1 MVKKIF
7 TFLLFALIININ
19 SISAEG
25 NKNNDPELSK
35 IENLSFRLERLYK
48 LYTEEKE
55 YSQLARKSDIEI
67 IQDRVVVAVL
77 AKPGLTTADIDENDL
92 EAFGA
97 RIQAKAGHSMRVEIP
112 ISELVNVS
120 TALKDLAEITLP
132 LKPVM
137 DETSE
142 GVALMNAD
150 NWQDWGY
157 DGTGVKIAVIDAG
170 FIDLSAAQANGDIPL
185 SYDSCNFTGSGF
197 QATTNHGTAV
207 TEAIFDLAPNAE
219 FYLYKIEDNID
230 FEMAVDSCDSN
241 DVDIINHSMSWVN
254 TGGYYDGTGRYICE
268 IVDTA
273 LSHGRIW
280 VNSAGNYAEQ
290 HYRAQFNGGGYGSY
304 HIFDYGPP
312 PPDDTINPTGP
323 YGDGTQV
330 IIALNW
336 DNYPGTD
343 QDYDLYLAQDTGNIT
358 PKWVLVDSSVAD
370 QGGAA
375 DPPQEL
381 IVYTNPDAGAMY
393 GVLVKNTHADG
404 NADFTIFSLNGGLD
418 YYVDSS
424 SIADPGTITD
434 VVTVG
439 AINRLVYNTTGA
451 IEYFSSQGPTNDG
464 RIKPDVAA
472 PDNCDSHSK
481 GHWYGTSLSSPH
493 TAGVCALIKSRY
505 PSFSNAETRA
515 YLYNNC
521 TVDLDPPGKDNIYG
535 YGKVVMQNLDIT
547 VTFPNGGEN
556 LYIDSTYSIA
566 WTSDTT
572 NGGVKTEYSSD
583 NGASWSDLITSMP
596 DTGAFPWVIPNTP
609 SDTCLLRITDTL
621 GSPCDTSDAV
631 FEISEPIPDI
641 TVTSPNGGEVWY
653 INSIYNITWTSF
665 ATSGDVHIEYST
677 NNGSNWSDVI
687 ASTTDDGT
695 HPWTIPDAP
704 SSNCLVR
711 ISETDG
717 NPSDT
722 SDAVFEIAPTP
733 YITVTYPNGGDSLY
747 ADSSYDI
754 TWTTNLT
761 TERIKIE
768 YSTNL
773 GTDWSEI
780 IASKPA
786 DTLAYSWTVPNTPS
800 DSCLVRISD
809 SATGFPSDVSDA
821 AFTILPIPYVTIT
834 SPNGGE
840 VWYIDSTYDIT
851 WTSEGTSDF
860 LFIDCSIDSGANWS
874 EVTSYV
880 HPDSGSYSWTIPNT
894 PSTNC
899 LVRIGDSTSIDHTPL
914 DTSDAVFEISLA
926 PYITITDPNGGETWY
941 IDSTYDIT
949 WTTNLTETEG
959 VKIEYS
965 TNNGADWSEVV
976 ASKPADT
983 LAYAWT
989 IPNTPSDSCLVRITD
1004 TTTGNISDVSDA
1016 IFTITPASGIP
1027 ASEGPSVYSMV
1038 VKPIT
1043 AGNQLEV
1050 KYGLPE
1056 KTDVKFEVYD
1066 IKGTKLGEI
1075 SEEHTSGFYS
1085 IQIKMT
1091 DKPAGVYFIRM
1102 SANAK
1107 AFNEIRKVV
1116 LVR

>member
-7 TFLLFALIININ
+7 TFLLFALIINID
-19 SISAEG
+19 SFSAEG
-25 NKNNDPELSK
+25 NKANDPESSQTK
-35 IENLSFRLERLYK
+35 NLTFRLERLYK

-55 YSQLARKSDIEI
+55 YSQLARKSDIEL

-77 AKPGLTTADIDENDL
+77 AKPGLTTADIDDNNL
-92 EAFGA
+92 KSFGA

-112 ISELVNVS
+112 IGELVNVA
-120 TALKDLAEITLP
+120 TALEGLAEITLP
-132 LKPVM
+132 LKPVL

-170 FIDLSAAQANGDIPL
+170 FDELSDAQTNGDIPS

-219 FYLYKIEDNID
+219 FYLYKIADNID

-254 TGGYYDGTGRYICE
+254 AYGYYNGTGAICA

-280 VNSAGNYAEQ
+280 VNSAGNYAQQ
-290 HYRAQFNGGGYGSY
+290 HYRAQFNGGGPGSY
-304 HIFDYGPP
+304 HIFD

-336 DNYPGTD
+336 DDYPGTN
-343 QDYDLYLAQDTGNIT
+343 QDYDLYLMQDTGNVT
-358 PKWVLVDSSVAD
+358 TKWVLVDSSVD
-370 QGGAA
+370 NQLGAS
-375 DPPQEL
+375 DPPQEM
-381 IVYTNPDAGAMY
+381 IIYTNPDAGAMY
-393 GVLVKNTHADG
+393 GVLVKNTQAAG

-424 SIADPGTITD
+424 SIADPGSVTD

-472 PDNCDSHSK
+472 PDYCDSYSK

-493 TAGVCALIKSRY
+493 TAGVCALIKSRF
-505 PSFSNAETRA
+505 PSFSDAEIRA
-515 YLYNNC
+515 FLYNNC
-521 TVDLDPPGKDNIYG
+521 TVDLATPGKDNIYG
-535 YGKVVMQNLDIT
+535 YGKVVMENLDIT
-547 VTFPNGGEN
+547 VTLPNGGEN
-556 LYIDSTYSIA
+556 WYIDSTNNIT

-572 NGGVKTEYSSD
+572 SGGVKIEYSSD
-583 NGASWSDLITSMP
+583 NGASWSELIASMP
-596 DTGAFPWVIPNTP
+596 DTGAYPWVIPNTP
-609 SDTCLLRITDTL
+609 SDTCLVRITDTL

-631 FEISEPIPDI
+631 FEISEPIPEI
-641 TVTSPNGGEVWY
+641 TVTSPNGGEFWY
-653 INSIYNITWTSF
+653 IDSTNNITWTSF
-665 ATSGDVHIEYST
+665 ATSRGVQIAYST
-677 NNGSNWSDVI
+677 NNGSSWLNVI
-687 ASTTDDGT
+687 ASMPDTGAY
-695 HPWTIPDAP
+695 PWVIPNTP
-704 SSNCLVR
+704 SENCLVR
-711 ISETDG
+711 VADTNGSV
-717 NPSDT
+717 SDT
-722 SDAVFEIAPTP
+722 SDAVFEIDTIP
-733 YITVTYPNGGDSLY
+733 YITITYPNGGDSLY

-773 GTDWSEI
+773 GMDWSEI

-786 DTLAYSWTVPNTPS
+786 DTLAYAWIIPNTSS

-821 AFTILPIPYVTIT
+821 AFTILPIPYVTVT

-860 LFIDCSIDSGANWS
+860 LFIDYSIDSGATWL

-880 HPDSGSYSWTIPNT
+880 HPDSGSYSWAIPNT

-899 LVRIGDSTSIDHTPL
+899 FVRIGDSLSIDHTPS
-914 DTSDAVFEISLA
+914 DTSDAVFEIA
-926 PYITITDPNGGETWY
+926 TTPYITITDPNGGEVWY

-949 WTTNLTETEG
+949 WATNLTATEG
-959 VKIEYS
+959 VIIEYS
-965 TNNGADWSEVV
+965 TNNGTDWSEIITG
-976 ASKPADT
+976 KPADT
-983 LAYAWT
+983 LAYAWI
-989 IPNTPSDSCLVRITD
+989 IPNTPSDNCLVRITD
-1004 TTTGNISDVSDA
+1004 TTTGSISDTSDA
-1016 IFTITPASGIP
+1016 VFTITPASGIP
-1027 ASEGPSVYSMV
+1027 TSEGPNVYSMV
-1038 VKPIT
+1038 VKTIT
-1043 AGNQLEV
+1043 AGNQVEV
-1050 KYGLPE
+1050 NYGLPE
-1056 KTDVKFEVYD
+1056 KANVKFEVYD
-1066 IKGTKLGEI
+1066 IKGTKIKEI
-1075 SEEHTSGFYS
+1075 SEEQSSGFYS

-1102 SANAK
+1102 SANAG
-1107 AFNEIRKVV
+1107 AFNQISKVV
-1116 LVR
+1116 LAR